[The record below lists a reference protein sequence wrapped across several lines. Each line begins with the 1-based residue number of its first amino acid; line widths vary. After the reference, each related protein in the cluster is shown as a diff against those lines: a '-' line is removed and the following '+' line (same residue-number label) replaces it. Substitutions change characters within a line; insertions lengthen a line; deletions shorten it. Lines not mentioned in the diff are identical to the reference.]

1 MMPGWLQVIARGN
14 PLTYL
19 VDALRA
25 LMVEGGQSAF
35 GIGVDLG
42 IQMIAIVLLVAL
54 AARLYPSVVR

>member
-1 MMPGWLQVIARGN
+1 
-14 PLTYL
+14 
-19 VDALRA
+19 
-25 LMVEGGQSAF
+25 MVEGGQSAF